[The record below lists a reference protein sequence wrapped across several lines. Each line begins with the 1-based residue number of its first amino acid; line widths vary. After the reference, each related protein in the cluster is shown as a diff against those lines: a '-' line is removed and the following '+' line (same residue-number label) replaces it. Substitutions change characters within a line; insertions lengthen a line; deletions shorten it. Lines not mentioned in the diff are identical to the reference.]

1 MRSLRHLARDCAHR
15 KDAIVE
21 TPQTYSQLAL
31 DNELAKT
38 GLTAAFD
45 ILAAKG
51 LKKAMEYLIACNILT
66 PSPRDIATF
75 LRVHQKKIPPHL
87 LGDFLGEGSDSISD
101 HWDMIRYH
109 YVRAIS
115 FVDMNV
121 EEA

>member
-1 MRSLRHLARDCAHR
+1 MRSLKQLARDCSQNKR
-15 KDAIVE
+15 VPSS
-21 TPQTYSQLAL
+21 TPQTYSQLAV
-31 DNELAKT
+31 DNGLAKS

-51 LKKAMEYLIACNILT
+51 LKKAIEYLIACNILT

-75 LRVHQKKIPPHL
+75 LRVHQHSLPPHI

-115 FVDMNV
+115 FVDLNV